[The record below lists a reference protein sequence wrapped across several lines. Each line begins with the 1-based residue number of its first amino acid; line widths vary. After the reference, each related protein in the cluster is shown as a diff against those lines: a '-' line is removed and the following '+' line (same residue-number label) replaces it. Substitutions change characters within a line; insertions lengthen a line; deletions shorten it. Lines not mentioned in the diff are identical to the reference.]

1 MNPRKRNEVERALIK
16 KGFRKSQNDHS
27 KFVYHLK
34 NGKKTSVWTKT
45 SHGSSHR
52 EISPTNLG
60 KMARQCKLSSK
71 DFVQLIECPMNQ
83 SIYEKILESE
93 LI

>member
-1 MNPRKRNEVERALIK
+1 MGERGRVNMNPRKRNEVERALIK

-60 KMARQCKLSSK
+60 KMARQCIWICWIQGAE
-71 DFVQLIECPMNQ
+71 DED
-83 SIYEKILESE
+83 
-93 LI
+93 